1 MKSNFQRVLNITNP
15 TARKEHTCAVCGQTI
30 NKGDRYLNVAIL
42 EDGKVRS
49 RKTHFGCSEKKE
61 TPKVHCTLP
70 MSEQE
75 FKKQVHDDTLKM
87 LQTFTF
93 RENMDIAFTPLIIT
107 EIAWI
112 YAFKVT
118 KYAADHRI
126 PETIKLSRTV
136 KMLRQKYIDECRK
149 DLDYKHLQ
157 KLFDESERFLQIM
170 EKDFLIMWLSVNN
183 DIKKEW
189 SHLEFLEMRTDAYI
203 SIVMCEFLNEH
214 NRRMDR
220 IIEQK
225 MGMSRPYRNPF
236 TEALEEC
243 MEAFVSPAKIDFSNH
258 VRTSMGILRNNIGKI
273 EYNVK

>member
-1 MKSNFQRVLNITNP
+1 MIMERILKTTTP
-15 TARKEHTCAVCGQTI
+15 TAKKEHTCAVCGQTI
-30 NKGDRYLNVAIL
+30 HKGERYLNVSIL

-61 TPKVHCTLP
+61 PPKVHYTLP
-70 MSEQE
+70 TSEQV
-75 FKKQVHDDTLKM
+75 FKQQVHDDTLKM

-157 KLFDESERFLQIM
+157 NLFDESERFLQTM
-170 EKDFLIMWLSVNN
+170 AKDFLILWFSVNN
-183 DIKKEW
+183 DLKKEW
-189 SHLEFLEMRTDAYI
+189 SHLEFLDMRTDAYI
-203 SIVMCEFLNEH
+203 SIVMCEFLKEH
-214 NRRMDR
+214 NRRMDK

-225 MGMSRPYRNPF
+225 MGQSRPYKNPI

-243 MEAFVSPAKIDFSNH
+243 MEAYVSPAKIDFSNH